1 MNYPTLSEYVQA
13 IRFSEDNFDKL
24 SNLRPVLDA
33 DGNPIMSSGN
43 FAVVFKMEDMQSG
56 KLYAV
61 KCFYKEQEGREDSY
75 KLITSELEYVS
86 STFLTPIKY
95 LEKELF
101 VDTTQRNDTEFPVLL
116 MDWVEGLTLDKYIRN
131 NIHDKY
137 KLSLIAYQFCRM
149 GSWLL
154 SQEFAHGDLKPDNI
168 IVREDGQL
176 VLVDYD
182 GMFVPAM
189 RGQKSRELGS
199 VDYSHPLRKEDVF
212 NSSIDDFS
220 IASIALS
227 LKAISLK
234 PELLN
239 EFGAE
244 DRLLF
249 CAKDYQNIG
258 ESECLKAIQSLSNDV
273 ELAQLLGLFY
283 IAYARNEL
291 SNVSFKLYNIAKPEY
306 VPVIAPEV
314 EFSTE
319 VTDEDLENA
328 IEDWYGVKYSKDG
341 VKLLKAPQFYLD
353 SYKIKEG
360 TKVICDN
367 AFFYCSFLREITLP
381 SSVIEIGNFTFFNCE
396 NLSNIELSSSLISV
410 GLEAFSGCCSLSK
423 LVLPSSIMNIGDFAF
438 SNCESLREITLP
450 SSIISIGIGTFGG
463 CKSLCK
469 VILPTSLI
477 NIGDNMF
484 SGCESLYEVLLPS
497 SLISIGK
504 EAFKECKSLSNI
516 ILSSSVLSIGIS
528 AFEGCKSLRNIML
541 PSSLSSI
548 GSSAF
553 SGCES
558 LYKIT
563 IPSLVTKLDFKV
575 FEGCKSL
582 YEIKIS
588 PYTTNIGEIA
598 FKGCKSLREFTI
610 PSSITGIGAGAF
622 CGCRNLKLYNYSS
635 VYEIIDNSL
644 IVSNG
649 GKIVVSC
656 FGSKKKVILPSSV
669 INIGNFA
676 FSDCDSLYEISF
688 SYSVKS
694 IGDGAFSN
702 CKSLHEIYLPPLVKS
717 IGFIAFNGCESLSK
731 VVLSS
736 SIISIGELAFSGC
749 SLLNSIVVP
758 KGQTERFRELLK
770 NAGCDLSIIKEQDE

>member
-1 MNYPTLSEYVQA
+1 MIYPTLPEYVQA

-43 FAVVFKMEDMQSG
+43 FAVVFKMEEMQSG

-75 KLITSELEYVS
+75 KLIASELEYVS

-101 VDTTQRNDTEFPVLL
+101 VDTNQGNDTEFPVLL

-131 NIHDKY
+131 NIHDSY
-137 KLSLIAYQFCRM
+137 KLSLLAYQFCRM

-199 VDYSHPLRKEDVF
+199 VDYRHPLRTEDVF

-239 EFGAE
+239 EFGVE

-249 CAKDYQNIG
+249 CVKDYQNIG

-283 IAYARNEL
+283 IVYARNEL
-291 SNVSFKLYNIAKPEY
+291 SNVSFRLFNIAKPKY
-306 VPVIAPEV
+306 IPVIVPEV

-319 VTDEDLENA
+319 VTDEDLA
-328 IEDWYGVKYSKDG
+328 DSIEDVFNVLYSRDG
-341 VKLLKAPQFYLD
+341 VRLLKGDMEMSRY
-353 SYKIKEG
+353 SIKNG

-367 AFFYCSFLREITLP
+367 AFESCLYLKEVIIP
-381 SSVIEIGNFTFFNCE
+381 DSVIKLGNNTFSFCGSLNEVIIPSNVKSLGIGVFSFC
-396 NLSNIELSSSLISV
+396 SSLIKIVIPDSIRNV
-410 GLEAFSGCCSLSK
+410 SNGAFSSCYSLVEIFMPNSITRIGVCSFSFC
-423 LVLPSSIMNIGDFAF
+423 SSLKEIFIPNSVTVIDDDAF
-438 SNCESLREITLP
+438 YAC
-450 SSIISIGIGTFGG
+450 
-463 CKSLCK
+463 
-469 VILPTSLI
+469 
-477 NIGDNMF
+477 D
-484 SGCESLYEVLLPS
+484 
-497 SLISIGK
+497 SLISI
-504 EAFKECKSLSNI
+504 
-516 ILSSSVLSIGIS
+516 V
-528 AFEGCKSLRNIML
+528 
-541 PSSLSSI
+541 
-548 GSSAF
+548 
-553 SGCES
+553 
-558 LYKIT
+558 
-563 IPSLVTKLDFKV
+563 IP
-575 FEGCKSL
+575 
-582 YEIKIS
+582 
-588 PYTTNIGEIA
+588 N
-598 FKGCKSLREFTI
+598 
-610 PSSITGIGAGAF
+610 
-622 CGCRNLKLYNYSS
+622 
-635 VYEIIDNSL
+635 
-644 IVSNG
+644 
-649 GKIVVSC
+649 
-656 FGSKKKVILPSSV
+656 SV
-669 INIGNFA
+669 INIGNNVFDKC
-676 FSDCDSLYEISF
+676 SSLQ
-688 SYSVKS
+688 S
-694 IGDGAFSN
+694 IT
-702 CKSLHEIYLPPLVKS
+702 
-717 IGFIAFNGCESLSK
+717 
-731 VVLSS
+731 
-736 SIISIGELAFSGC
+736 
-749 SLLNSIVVP
+749 VP
-758 KGQTERFRELLK
+758 KGQTARFRELLK

>member
-24 SNLRPVLDA
+24 RNLRPVLDA
-33 DGNPIMSSGN
+33 DSNPIMSSGN

-189 RGQKSRELGS
+189 KGQKSRELGS
-199 VDYSHPLRKEDVF
+199 VDYRHPLRKEDVF

-239 EFGAE
+239 EFGAA

-249 CAKDYQNIG
+249 SAKDYQNIG
-258 ESECLKAIQSLSNDV
+258 DSECLKAIQSLSNDV

-291 SNVSFKLYNIAKPEY
+291 SNVSFKLFNIAKPEC
-306 VPVIAPEV
+306 IPEV
-314 EFSTE
+314 ELSTE
-319 VTDEDLENA
+319 VTEEDKFYGVEFGFWIWYSDDGTKFLGVDDDTIVNLKIRDETIVVCDEAFIDCKLLENV
-328 IEDWYGVKYSKDG
+328 IIPPSV
-341 VKLLKAPQFYLD
+341 LK
-353 SYKIKEG
+353 
-360 TKVICDN
+360 
-367 AFFYCSFLREITLP
+367 
-381 SSVIEIGNFTFFNCE
+381 IGK
-396 NLSNIELSSSLISV
+396 S
-410 GLEAFSGCCSLSK
+410 AFSGCTSLSNVIIPDKVKIISDNTFEGCSLLK
-423 LVLPSSIMNIGDFAF
+423 KIVLPKGLSAIGKSAFSECSLLKDINIPSSVDNIGESAF
-438 SNCESLREITLP
+438 EGCFSIEKIYIPDKVLNIYSATFFQCRSLVEVRLP
-450 SSIISIGIGTFGG
+450 SVLRINSWAFFQCRSLMKII
-463 CKSLCK
+463 
-469 VILPTSLI
+469 
-477 NIGDNMF
+477 
-484 SGCESLYEVLLPS
+484 LPS
-497 SLISIGK
+497 SLIYIGERAFDGCSCLKEIILPSFVTFIGDYAFSDCFSLQKVVILSNINRINNGTFSNCALLTDIEIPISIESIGYS
-504 EAFKECKSLSNI
+504 AFYGCKSLKRIVLPTSLKCIGKGAFSDCNSLNEVI
-516 ILSSSVLSIGIS
+516 ILSSSVTNIDNY
-528 AFEGCKSLRNIML
+528 AFSGCKSLQ
-541 PSSLSSI
+541 
-548 GSSAF
+548 
-553 SGCES
+553 
-558 LYKIT
+558 
-563 IPSLVTKLDFKV
+563 
-575 FEGCKSL
+575 
-582 YEIKIS
+582 
-588 PYTTNIGEIA
+588 
-598 FKGCKSLREFTI
+598 
-610 PSSITGIGAGAF
+610 
-622 CGCRNLKLYNYSS
+622 
-635 VYEIIDNSL
+635 
-644 IVSNG
+644 
-649 GKIVVSC
+649 
-656 FGSKKKVILPSSV
+656 
-669 INIGNFA
+669 
-676 FSDCDSLYEISF
+676 
-688 SYSVKS
+688 
-694 IGDGAFSN
+694 
-702 CKSLHEIYLPPLVKS
+702 
-717 IGFIAFNGCESLSK
+717 
-731 VVLSS
+731 
-736 SIISIGELAFSGC
+736 SII
-749 SLLNSIVVP
+749 VP
-758 KGQTERFRELLK
+758 KGKTAKFRELLK